1 MVAVP
6 KLDFSAHTFVIVD
19 DESAILNL
27 IAALVTSAGAKK
39 VHKCKSAQEA
49 QNVLTDPNVK
59 VDCIISDHQMEPVTG
74 LELLQKIRVGTNLGV
89 SRNLRFL
96 MLTGFGEEEVV
107 KSALALD
114 VDGYII
120 KPVSQGAL
128 IASIEKAFVRKRMLK
143 GASDYAAVPVF
154 SSPEP

>member
-6 KLDFSAHTFVIVD
+6 KLDFSAHTFVVVD
-19 DESAILNL
+19 DEVTILNL
-27 IAALVTSAGAKK
+27 VAALVTSAGAKK
-39 VHKCKSAQEA
+39 VHKCKSALEA
-49 QNVLTDPNVK
+49 QHVLTDPSVK
-59 VDCIISDHQMEPVTG
+59 VDCIISDHRMDPVTG

-120 KPVSQGAL
+120 KPVSQVAL
-128 IASIEKAFVRKRMLK
+128 IASIEKAFVRKRILK
-143 GASDYAAVPVF
+143 GATEYAAVPVF